1 MRASRF
7 FVSTLKEAPADADV
21 ISQQLMLRAGMIK
34 KLAAGIYTYMP
45 LGLRSI
51 RKIEAIIREEMNRAG
66 AIELLMPVVQP
77 AELWMQ
83 TGRWDKYGPELLRLE
98 DRHQRDFV
106 VQPTSEEVVTDIVRQ
121 EIRSYRQLPVNFYH
135 IQTKFRDERRP
146 RFGVL
151 RSREFTMKD
160 AYSFDRDREAARRSY
175 DTMFA
180 AYERIFKR
188 MGLGFRAVA
197 ADTGAIGG
205 SASHEFQVIADTGED
220 QIAFSPDSD
229 FAANVELAEA
239 LPLLQSR
246 APPGEVMRK
255 LATPGC
261 TRCAEVAACLGV
273 PIERTVKAVVAAVE
287 PEEAAAGGPQ
297 IWMLLVRGDH
307 DLNEFKAG
315 KQPGLARGWRLASEA
330 EIVAHF
336 GCPPGYLGPVAPR
349 RPVRVIADRTVAR
362 MSDFVCG
369 ANEADYHL
377 AGVNWGR
384 DLPEPDVVA
393 DIRNVV
399 AGDPSPDGKG
409 RLQIQR
415 GIEVGHVFYL
425 GSLYSDKLGATY
437 LDELGQ
443 TRSIE
448 MGCYGIG
455 VTRLLGASIEQN
467 HDERGIIWPDPIA
480 PFEVVICPINYQQ
493 SAAVRE
499 QADRLH
505 QELCEAGFDTLLDD
519 RGERPGAMFAD
530 AELIGIP
537 HRITV
542 GERGLKANQ
551 LEYASRR
558 ALAPSMI
565 PIADA
570 VAFIRERVVR

>member
-1 MRASRF
+1 
-7 FVSTLKEAPADADV
+7 
-21 ISQQLMLRAGMIK
+21 
-34 KLAAGIYTYMP
+34 
-45 LGLRSI
+45 
-51 RKIEAIIREEMNRAG
+51 
-66 AIELLMPVVQP
+66 
-77 AELWMQ
+77 
-83 TGRWDKYGPELLRLE
+83 
-98 DRHQRDFV
+98 
-106 VQPTSEEVVTDIVRQ
+106 
-121 EIRSYRQLPVNFYH
+121 
-135 IQTKFRDERRP
+135 
-146 RFGVL
+146 
-151 RSREFTMKD
+151 
-160 AYSFDRDREAARRSY
+160 
-175 DTMFA
+175 
-180 AYERIFKR
+180 
-188 MGLGFRAVA
+188 
-197 ADTGAIGG
+197 
-205 SASHEFQVIADTGED
+205 
-220 QIAFSPDSD
+220 
-229 FAANVELAEA
+229 
-239 LPLLQSR
+239 
-246 APPGEVMRK
+246 
-255 LATPGC
+255 
-261 TRCAEVAACLGV
+261 
-273 PIERTVKAVVAAVE
+273 
-287 PEEAAAGGPQ
+287 
-297 IWMLLVRGDH
+297 
-307 DLNEFKAG
+307 
-315 KQPGLARGWRLASEA
+315 
-330 EIVAHF
+330 
-336 GCPPGYLGPVAPR
+336 
-349 RPVRVIADRTVAR
+349 VIADRTVAR

-384 DLPEPDVVA
+384 DLPEPDVAA

-499 QADRLH
+499 QADQLH